1 MSVHSRPAGLLPAH
15 ASRYRPGAGT
25 HVESWFL
32 RANHA
37 TRPQALWLKA
47 TLSVP
52 IVGQP
57 VAEAWFVWFD
67 RDAGQR
73 RAGRATVPLGERELA
88 TDVLEIEVAGC
99 HLRLQRDSG
108 AGRGQLISG
117 DGSLAWDLTW
127 QAVPGALGT
136 PMYVQSHPWLLEGP
150 IPRSKTVTPLPALLV
165 TGTVTVDGAACPI
178 DRWVGSL
185 GHNWGKDQPWA
196 LAWAQCVFPDADGTP
211 HCFVEGFSAKLKM
224 GPIFTP
230 WISALIVRRGERE
243 WRFDKL
249 VDLWRQD
256 SRIDDLGWVL
266 RIRGGDG
273 EALLTLRAQQSDI
286 VCLSYPNPDGE
297 QACCLN
303 SKLASAQLR
312 VNPTNDEGFTCT
324 TEHGAALEFQRRD
337 FDPRFPVDA

>member
-1 MSVHSRPAGLLPAH
+1 MSIHQRPAGLLPAH

-32 RANHA
+32 RANHPA
-37 TRPQALWLKA
+37 KRKALWLKA

-52 IVGQP
+52 DVGEP

-67 RDAGQR
+67 PDNGQR
-73 RAGRATVPLGERELA
+73 RAGRATVSLGDRPLA
-88 TDVLEIEVAGC
+88 VDVLEIEVAGC
-99 HLRLQRDSG
+99 HLRLERGGG
-108 AGRGQLISG
+108 AGRGELSSG
-117 DGSLAWDLTW
+117 EGNLRWDLRW
-127 QAVPGALGT
+127 QAATGDLGRA
-136 PMYVQSHPWLLEGP
+136 MYVQSHPWLLEGP
-150 IPRSKTVTPLPALLV
+150 IPKSKTVTPLPALLASGEV
-165 TGTVTVDGAACPI
+165 HVDGKRHAI
-178 DRWVGSL
+178 DGWIGSL

-196 LAWAQCVFPDADGTP
+196 LAWAQCVFPDADGGP
-211 HCFVEGFSAKLKM
+211 LCFVEGFSAKLKM
-224 GPIFTP
+224 GPIITP

-266 RIRGGDG
+266 KIRGGDG
-273 EALLTLRAQQSDI
+273 EAMMTLRARPEDV
-286 VCLSYPNPDGE
+286 VCLSYPNPDGAK
-297 QACCLN
+297 ACCLN
-303 SKLASAQLR
+303 SKLASAVLR
-312 VNPTNDEGFTCT
+312 VNPTNEEGFACQ